1 MCNCAFQSQLA
12 HHVLRASKSGGFPPR
27 VSLLSLLFIFLTSDI
42 LPHEQFPRSIRQHQN
57 PELLYITPTCIVL
70 LDHPEQ
76 QGVRRQ
82 AKPLPTKLEHAP
94 RDYIEWRRIGQTYV
108 TMADDGTRFDHWLEQ
123 QQEEL
128 PAQTVHMGEENEVEE
143 APEAVG
149 SPTYQA
155 YSTHDSSVPGMMPPA
170 RPYTQGGGARS
181 LPVQWDSRDWD
192 GESVSTNT
200 RPLSTLGRP
209 VLKPVLE
216 DDHGSNDAQK
226 RRLSPDKGQRNAQ
239 SQSSVPSEKKQRGAQ
254 NDRFSCPVDMG
265 AVYWGRQRQGCY
277 PSGMELR
284 YVWYVYFSLHY
295 LPCMP

>member
-42 LPHEQFPRSIRQHQN
+42 LPHEQFPRFISQHQN

-76 QGVRRQ
+76 QGARRQ
-82 AKPLPTKLEHAP
+82 AKPFRTKLEHAP
-94 RDYIEWRRIGQTYV
+94 RGYIEWRRIGQTYV
-108 TMADDGTRFDHWLEQ
+108 TMADDGDLTDRWLDA

-128 PAQTVHMGEENEVEE
+128 AAQTVHMGEENEVEE
-143 APEAVG
+143 APQAVG

-170 RPYTQGGGARS
+170 RPYTQGVARS
-181 LPVQWDSRDWD
+181 LPARWNSRDWY
-192 GESVSTNT
+192 GESVSTNF

-216 DDHGSNDAQK
+216 DDYASNDAQK
-226 RRLSPDKGQRNAQ
+226 RRLSPDKGQRKAQ
-239 SQSSVPSEKKQRGAQ
+239 SQSSAPSKKKRGGQ
-254 NDRFSCPVDMG
+254 HDRFGCPVDRG
-265 AVYWGRQRQGCY
+265 AVYSGRQSQGCR
-277 PSGMELR
+277 PSGMTLR
-284 YVWYVYFSLHY
+284 DVW
-295 LPCMP
+295 